1 MSSPEAVGG
10 SPQHKRPLRFWI
22 NVGVGLAM
30 SGLFVWLAARG
41 ADWGLLKE
49 EAARMEAL
57 PLVGYVL
64 IIGLSHTL
72 RLWRWGLT
80 VRPLAPVPW
89 RRILGVGAVGMLAIF
104 ALPARLGEFAR
115 PLMIREG
122 YNIGLGQAMATV
134 VVERIIDG
142 LVMSAMLFGTVLWL
156 EEGQVPD
163 AFLWSGYAASTL
175 FGGLSV
181 GLLVSGLLFRRIAG
195 PLEAL
200 LGKASP
206 ALAERVVGMIGGFF
220 GALRLLSSWR
230 VALAYLGVTVVIWAL
245 SAGGL
250 WVLFQA
256 TPGAT
261 GHLPPVAASATLSMI
276 VVGITLPSGPG
287 TVGVFHWAVVFALGM
302 FKVPQ
307 EPALLLATV
316 LHLMIAAVNLAWGVL
331 AWALGWAKFSLGGS
345 PPQAS

>member
-1 MSSPEAVGG
+1 
-10 SPQHKRPLRFWI
+10 
-22 NVGVGLAM
+22 M

-122 YNIGLGQAMATV
+122 YNIGFGQAMATV

-230 VALAYLGVTVVIWAL
+230 VALAYLGATVVIWAL